1 MCKVCVRPL
10 RRTRGNMV
18 PVLRPIWAF
27 FLLHVRKSRI
37 LQDTPG
43 GNLRDKEAVRRRA
56 SPPLGPYLQRG
67 RQSGPRLRAPPLR
80 RWALRRPLAGRHKA
94 RLDIGRPGMAAPRT
108 AAALS
113 IGGGGAAAC
122 STTIRRRASLDGGK
136 RWGRAA
142 PGDRGRRP
150 FTVRQCAHWHR
161 FLCRLPRHR
170 WAVPARIPPPRPPK
184 GGKGQSSY
192 SACLPL

>member
-1 MCKVCVRPL
+1 ML
-10 RRTRGNMV
+10 N
-18 PVLRPIWAF
+18 
-27 FLLHVRKSRI
+27 VRKSRI

-43 GNLRDKEAVRRRA
+43 GNLRDKEEVRRRA
-56 SPPLGPYLQRG
+56 SPPLGPYLRRG

-94 RLDIGRPGMAAPRT
+94 RFNIGRPSMAAPRT

-122 STTIRRRASLDGGK
+122 SPTMRRRAPLDGGK
-136 RWGRAA
+136 RWGRARPRVAWEAAVHRA
-142 PGDRGRRP
+142 PVCALAQIPMPPPPPRG
-150 FTVRQCAHWHR
+150 
-161 FLCRLPRHR
+161 
-170 WAVPARIPPPRPPK
+170 AVPARIPPPRPPK